1 MANVGP
7 SLALS
12 LLLTVSAATLASAQ
26 TTPVQSDGAAKGA
39 PKSGAMMKSGG
50 MMKSDAMMKAAPHP
64 AAKGGKTGGT
74 ADHK

>member
-1 MANVGP
+1 MVNVR
-7 SLALS
+7 SMLALS
-12 LLLTVSAATLASAQ
+12 LVFAVSAATQAFAQ
-26 TTPVQSDGAAKGA
+26 TTPVQPDGTAKAA

-64 AAKGGKTGGT
+64 AAKGRMTGGT